1 MAIDRWGFAEIAEHA
16 NSAPFPTPCSKCTV
30 VNVMTAN
37 SNPAAPTSN
46 APAKSGRIL
55 TALILGAGVANMNLA
70 VANVGLPQIGED
82 LGATQ
87 TGLNLVAMGFS
98 LGLAATVLYLGAIG
112 DRYGRKNM
120 LLLGLILGIP
130 AAIMSALAPSIEV
143 LAVSRVL
150 GGFAAGM
157 AYPTTLALITALWS
171 GSSRTRA
178 IALWSALGAAMSAM
192 SPLLAG
198 AILMFAPWGWAFVIA
213 IPFALPAIYLVWKE
227 VPAHINETSEKVD
240 HIGGVL
246 SAIFIGALVLG
257 INFVSLPDEALM
269 GLVTLAVALVSGV
282 AFFWRQATAGEPLFD
297 LTYARRATFWVA
309 AVSGIIVFGSLMG
322 AMFIGQQFLQNV
334 MSYNTFEAGL
344 AILPCVIA
352 MVVAA
357 PFSSGLIT
365 RFGSRWTLL
374 IGFALCTVGFLCMYL
389 FWTTDTPLAAVVTSY
404 AFIGA
409 GVGIAGTPASH
420 SLTASVPVTRV
431 GMASGTGDLQR
442 DLGGAIM
449 QSLLGAILGASYA
462 ASVASDISDAPA
474 SVQSQITST
483 IGNQL
488 RASYGSAADVAKQF
502 PQYQDAIVAAARH
515 SFLDGSDAAYL
526 AGIVAMLIGAAL
538 TWFFYPR
545 KDREEKMFAQYAA
558 EHGE

>member
-1 MAIDRWGFAEIAEHA
+1 
-16 NSAPFPTPCSKCTV
+16 
-30 VNVMTAN
+30 MTAN
-37 SNPAAPTSN
+37 SARRGTAAATPV
-46 APAKSGRIL
+46 KSGRIL

-130 AAIMSALAPSIEV
+130 AAIMSALAPSVEI
-143 LAVSRVL
+143 LAISRLL

-171 GSSRTRA
+171 GSARTRA

-227 VPAHINETSEKVD
+227 VPAHVNETTEKVD
-240 HIGGVL
+240 HVGGVL
-246 SAIFIGALVLG
+246 SAVFVGALVLG
-257 INFVSLPDEALM
+257 INFVSLPDEALT
-269 GLVTLAVALVSGV
+269 GFVTLGIAVVAGV
-282 AFFWRQATAGEPLFD
+282 GFFWRQATAGEPLFD
-297 LTYARRATFWVA
+297 LRYARRATFWVA

-334 MSYNTFEAGL
+334 MDYNTLEAGM

-357 PFSSGLIT
+357 PFSSSLIA
-365 RFGSRWTLL
+365 RLGSRSTLL
-374 IGFALCTVGFLCMYL
+374 IGFALCTVGFVLMYL
-389 FWTTDTPLAAVVTSY
+389 LWTTETPLAAVIVSY

-462 ASVASDISDAPA
+462 ASVAAGIANAPA
-474 SVQSQITST
+474 NVQAQITT
-483 IGNQL
+483 AIGNQL
-488 RASYGSAADVAKQF
+488 RASFGSAADVAKQY
-502 PQYQDAIVAAARH
+502 PQYQDAIVAAARQ

-526 AGIVAMLIGAAL
+526 AGIIAMILGAAL
-538 TWFFYPR
+538 TWLFYPH
-545 KDREEKMFAQYAA
+545 KHREEEMFAQYAA
-558 EHGE
+558 EHGS

>member
-1 MAIDRWGFAEIAEHA
+1 
-16 NSAPFPTPCSKCTV
+16 
-30 VNVMTAN
+30 MTAN
-37 SNPAAPTSN
+37 SIPPTPLSN
-46 APAKSGRIL
+46 APVKSGRIL

-70 VANVGLPQIGED
+70 VANVGLPEIGED
-82 LGATQ
+82 LGASQ

-130 AAIMSALAPSIEV
+130 AAIMSALAPNVEI
-143 LAVSRVL
+143 LAISRVL

-157 AYPTTLALITALWS
+157 AYPTTLALITALWA

-227 VPAHINETSEKVD
+227 VPAHVNETSEKVD

-246 SAIFIGALVLG
+246 SAVFVGALVLG
-257 INFVSLPDEALM
+257 INFVSLPDQVLTGVIM
-269 GLVTLAVALVSGV
+269 LSIALVSGV

-297 LTYARRATFWVA
+297 LKYARRATFWVA

-334 MSYNTFEAGL
+334 MDYNTFEAGL

-357 PFSSGLIT
+357 PFSSTLIA
-365 RFGSRWTLL
+365 RLGSRWTLL
-374 IGFALCTVGFLCMYL
+374 IGFALCTLGFVFMYAL
-389 FWTTDTPLAAVVTSY
+389 WTTNTPLSAVIVSY

-462 ASVASDISDAPA
+462 ASVSAGIASAPA
-474 SVQSQITST
+474 NVQSQITTS

-502 PQYQDAIVAAARH
+502 PQYQDAIVAAARS

-526 AGIVAMLIGAAL
+526 AGIAAMLIGAAL

-545 KDREEKMFAQYAA
+545 KNQEEKMFAQYAL
-558 EHGE
+558 EHGN